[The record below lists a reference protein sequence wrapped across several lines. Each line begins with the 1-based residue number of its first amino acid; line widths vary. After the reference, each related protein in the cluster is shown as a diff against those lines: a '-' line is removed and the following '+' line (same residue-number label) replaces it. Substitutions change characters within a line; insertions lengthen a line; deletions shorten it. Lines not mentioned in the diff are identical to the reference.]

1 MIRSEKDEKEPLF
14 DDNPW
19 DDGKPGNFGPADNRL
34 SAGMK
39 AAIIIAALVAVI
51 AVAVAVAVVALTGND
66 GEPAAAASSETAGPA
81 MGSTSSSET
90 DAETEP
96 EEPAMDS
103 AAMLEGA
110 GFDVVIS
117 GPAPEAVESWGDYRL
132 ERSTDGRV
140 RVFEH
145 TGPIQATLD
154 GGQWPMSMNSCGSV
168 MYLVVFRGVN
178 ENVMLNASLV
188 DSVGTVVASQ
198 QGDRGWMLL
207 TNCAT
212 PQWEFMSSTDE
223 GNLDDVVYDVHEYR
237 QSATGA
243 GAAPAA
249 APATEVAAEPTVVR
263 CYTGLGATADMSDGT
278 VQQRDECIDERA
290 LMGERCCGGLY
301 GRQECGEELWQE
313 LCNSVPPP

>member
-1 MIRSEKDEKEPLF
+1 MIPSEKEPLF

-19 DDGKPGNFGPADNRL
+19 DDGKPGDFGPADNRL

-51 AVAVAVAVVALTGND
+51 AVAVAVAVVALTGN
-66 GEPAAAASSETAGPA
+66 
-81 MGSTSSSET
+81 
-90 DAETEP
+90 EP

-132 ERSTDGRV
+132 ERSTDGSV

-154 GGQWPMSMNSCGSV
+154 GGQWPMSMNSCGFV
-168 MYLVVFRGVN
+168 MYLVVFRSVN

-188 DSVGTVVASQ
+188 NSVGTVVASQ

-223 GNLDDVVYDVHEYR
+223 GNLGDVVYDVHEYR
-237 QSATGA
+237 KSATAAGA
-243 GAAPAA
+243 GAAPAV

-263 CYTGLGATADMSDGT
+263 CHTGLGAMADMSDGT
-278 VQQRDECIDERA
+278 VQQREECIDERA

-313 LCNSVPPP
+313 LCNSGPPS